1 LKVKKNGKKV
11 QTFPPKKNSK
21 FFIADKIIE
30 EKKKIPTNHNFV
42 VNASKNLKRFEKV

>member
-1 LKVKKNGKKV
+1 LEKKRKH
-11 QTFPPKKNSK
+11 FPPKKIQN

-30 EKKKIPTNHNFV
+30 EKKIPTNHNFV